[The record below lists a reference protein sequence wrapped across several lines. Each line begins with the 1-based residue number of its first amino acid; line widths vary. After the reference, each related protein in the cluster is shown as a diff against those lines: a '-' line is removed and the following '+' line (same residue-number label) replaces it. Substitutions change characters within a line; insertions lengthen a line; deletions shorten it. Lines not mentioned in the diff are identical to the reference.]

1 MKTHRNDA
9 FLAVAVLLAATA
21 QPLYGQS
28 PTAEDKFIAILKSSS
43 DTGAKANA
51 CRELKVCG
59 TERSIPLL
67 AALLT
72 DAELSHSARFAL
84 ESMPYP
90 AASAALRETLDK
102 TSGLVRSGVID
113 SLGQRRDALAAKSIA
128 GDLGSKD
135 QILVAAAATALGKI
149 GTPEAASFLTAAHAT
164 AVPAVRTKIDDGLLL
179 CADRLRV
186 VGQPPRPPGFMSCF
200 RSRASRAD
208 PRGALR
214 GRIQAADSKSLGLIA
229 AWLAD
234 ADPMLRAAAA
244 GELRSLSDG
253 DLCGIADRMGG
264 FPATSQV
271 AVLAA
276 MGIRGRS
283 QFTPT
288 VLAAVTSPYE
298 SVRLAAARALGTV
311 GDVTALPA
319 LVKWAAAKGPLG
331 ETARQSL
338 EIVCG
343 PKIDDQIL
351 TALRGERD
359 PLRRVEWIGVIEVR
373 RPASAVPLLLGE
385 AIGQNAMVAAR
396 ALAALGKLAAPG
408 DIPALAGVCLKIGH
422 GPLQEDA
429 ERALVRTCLQLDAT
443 KRAQPLLAMY
453 RAATP
458 ADQLALLPLLGRVG
472 GADVRPLVQTALASN
487 DPATYEAGV
496 RAISNWP
503 DAASADQLWQL
514 AQTAKELAQRQWAL
528 RAFVRV
534 VSLPGGASYNE
545 KLEKLKQA
553 MQLSQTDHERL
564 WVIQRAAAV
573 RSVECLR
580 FLVPYLGQPDLAQQ
594 TCASVV
600 ELAHHKEVRDPSR
613 AEFNAAL
620 KKVLTTAKDTVV
632 LELRKTLPR
641 GTVSD
646 WAQAT
651 SITAHE

>member
-186 VGQPPRPPGFMSCF
+186 VGQRAEAARIYELLSQPGEPRVI
-200 RSRASRAD
+200 RA
-208 PRGALR
+208 GALR

-632 LELRKTLPR
+632 LERAKRYLE
-641 GTVSD
+641 
-646 WAQAT
+646 AQ
-651 SITAHE
+651 